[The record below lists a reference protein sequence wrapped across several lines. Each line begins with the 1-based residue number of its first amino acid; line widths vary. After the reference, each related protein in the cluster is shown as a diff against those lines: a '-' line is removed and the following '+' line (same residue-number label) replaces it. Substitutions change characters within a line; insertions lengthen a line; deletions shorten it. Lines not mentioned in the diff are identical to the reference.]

1 MAPGLTAAQAVPSLV
16 WGLNSLTL
24 PGPSPVPSPW
34 RPLQRKT
41 RNHFKSPLAA
51 RAARHTL
58 HLSLPV
64 FPGFRDPPRLL
75 SRPLDERNSA
85 DFSPKSPSSSRG
97 LGLPRSEIQPSH
109 SSTPGR
115 PELRSFPGQ
124 APALR
129 KVKTR
134 GSVQGKMRGDRKD
147 KLFCRFRFLR
157 KGWRV

>member
-1 MAPGLTAAQAVPSLV
+1 MGQMAPGLTAAQAVPSLV

-75 SRPLDERNSA
+75 SRPLDERIRQISRRSRLLAAAAWASLEARSSLLTPPRQGGRSSGPFPARLQPFAKSKPEVRSRGKCGATGKTSYSA
-85 DFSPKSPSSSRG
+85 D
-97 LGLPRSEIQPSH
+97 
-109 SSTPGR
+109 
-115 PELRSFPGQ
+115 
-124 APALR
+124 
-129 KVKTR
+129 
-134 GSVQGKMRGDRKD
+134 SVS
-147 KLFCRFRFLR
+147 
-157 KGWRV
+157 